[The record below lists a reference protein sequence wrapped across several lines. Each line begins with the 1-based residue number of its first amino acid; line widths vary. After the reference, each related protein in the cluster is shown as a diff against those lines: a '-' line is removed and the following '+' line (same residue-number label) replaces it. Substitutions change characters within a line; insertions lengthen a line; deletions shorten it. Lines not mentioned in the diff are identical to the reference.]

1 MKRIL
6 TAFAVLLAACT
17 TVFAQGGYL
26 VKGVVEDAIGPVIGA
41 SVIEQGTTN
50 GTSTGLDG
58 DFILTVSS
66 PDAVIEISC
75 IGYATLSF
83 TASAVPSVITLSDD
97 ANFLDEVVVIG
108 YGTVKKGDMTGSV
121 STVRADQ
128 VNKGIA
134 SSPAQ
139 LLSGKAGGVV
149 VTAGDGAPGS
159 GSTIRVRGGSSLTAS
174 NDPLIIVDG
183 LPVGTHGVGG
193 MSDPLAS
200 INPDD
205 IESFT
210 VLKDASATA
219 IYGSRA
225 SNGVIII
232 TTRTGK
238 KSDGTTPK
246 VNMDFTTSLSQNVK
260 YMPMLTGD
268 QLRNLMLGENGYI
281 NTRLASET
289 DRINAVAGLGN
300 ANTDWQKAI
309 FRMGT
314 TLEGNVGV
322 TGNIRMGEENYLPY
336 RVSGGVLLQNGTLS
350 TSQMDRGTLS
360 LNLNP
365 SFLDN
370 HLRLDLSAKGSY
382 MFTRYANT
390 GAIGA
395 AVVYNPTQPIYDPN
409 GVNGYYTIKNSEGGT
424 AQLATMNPV
433 AALDEYSNR
442 NHALRFIGNA
452 QIDYSVHGLEDLHL
466 HANLGIDTNRSNG
479 LSYVA
484 AGAEQSYHDQAN
496 YGLGSNHPWKE
507 NRVDKTLE
515 IYANYNKDLGKHS
528 LGAMAGYSWQEFKT
542 HSWSETTSADGNKV
556 ISEADDYDFLYRLI
570 SFFGRVN
577 YSFDGRYL
585 LTATVRAD
593 GTSRFVNNK
602 WGIFPSVAFA
612 WNAKNEAFL
621 RNVEAVTAAKL
632 RLSWGQTGQQELN
645 TESDYP
651 SLPTYTYGSNASM
664 YYFGNR
670 MIVPIT
676 PQGYNADLK
685 WETTTTY
692 NAGLDFGFW
701 HDRIT
706 GNLDVYYRKTTDLLN
721 KTPIPAGANLKN
733 ELVANIGN
741 LVNKGVELDINFIP
755 IQKQDVFWQ
764 IGFNA
769 AYNDNR
775 VTKLTAYDSEDY
787 KGVPTGGIS
796 GAVGN
801 TIQRFM
807 VGEPVKTFYVYQQVY
822 DVNGH
827 PIPGLYANRNDDNAI
842 DEDDMYCYKQPA
854 PVLTF
859 GFSTNFNWKNWT
871 LAVSAHANIGN
882 YVYNNNKA
890 QLSLMSDL
898 WTNNFTANRI
908 DNVLTEPFYNKDN
921 IYFSDYFIEN
931 ASFLKVDNVTL
942 GYNFNDLFGGI
953 YVHSADERAEKI
965 NGINGTIFFTVQNLL
980 CITRYS
986 GIDPEVFSGID
997 SNVYPRPRNYMVGL
1011 KLNF

>member
-6 TAFAVLLAACT
+6 TALAVLLAACV
-17 TVFAQGGYL
+17 TVFAQGGYQ

-50 GTSTGLDG
+50 GVSTGLDG
-58 DFILTVSS
+58 DFAITVSG

-75 IGYATLSF
+75 IGYATLRF
-83 TASAVPSVITLSDD
+83 PANAVPEVITLTDD
-97 ANFLDEVVVIG
+97 SNFLDEVVVIG

-134 SSPAQ
+134 TSPAQ

-159 GSTIRVRGGSSLTAS
+159 GSTIRIRGGSSLTAS

-193 MSDPLAS
+193 MADALAS

-225 SNGVIII
+225 SNGVILI

-246 VNMDFTTSLSQNVK
+246 VNIDFTTSLSQNAK
-260 YMPMLTGD
+260 YMPMLTGN
-268 QLRNLMLGENGYI
+268 QMRELMLGENGYI
-281 NTRLASET
+281 ATRLASEI
-289 DRINAVAGLGN
+289 DRANAIAGLGN

-309 FRMGT
+309 YQTGT
-314 TLEGNVGV
+314 AVEGNIGV
-322 TGNIRMGEENYLPY
+322 TGNIQMGEHNYLPY
-336 RVSGGVLLQNGTLS
+336 RVSGGVLLQNGTLK

-360 LNLNP
+360 VNLNP

-370 HLRLDLSAKGSY
+370 HLKFDLSAKGSY
-382 MFTRYANT
+382 VYTRFANT

-395 AVVYNPTQPIYDPN
+395 AVVFNPTQPIYDPN
-409 GVNGYYTIKNSEGGT
+409 GVNGYFTIKNSEGGT

-433 AALDEYSNR
+433 AALDEYN
-442 NHALRFIGNA
+442 NKNYALRFIGNA
-452 QIDYSVHGLEDLHL
+452 QVDYSVHGLEDLHL
-466 HANLGIDTNRSNG
+466 HVNLGIDSSSSNG
-479 LSYVA
+479 LTIVP
-484 AGAEQSYHDQAN
+484 AGSEQSFHDQAN
-496 YGLGSNHPWKE
+496 YGLGSRHPWNEK
-507 NRVDKTLE
+507 RTDKTLE
-515 IYANYNKDLGKHS
+515 IYANYMKDFGKHNV
-528 LGAMAGYSWQEFKT
+528 GAMAGYSWQEFKN
-542 HSWSETTSADGNKV
+542 HSWGETTSADGTKV
-556 ISEADDYDFLYRLI
+556 ISEADNYDFLYRLI

-585 LTATVRAD
+585 ITATVRAD

-602 WGIFPSVAFA
+602 WGIFPSVALA

-621 RNVEAVTAAKL
+621 KDVGAVTAAKL

-645 TESDYP
+645 AGDYP

-670 MIVPIT
+670 MLVPIT

-692 NAGLDFGFW
+692 NAGVDFGFW
-701 HDRIT
+701 QDRIT
-706 GNLDVYYRKTTDLLN
+706 GNLDFYYRKTTDLLN

-733 ELVANIGN
+733 ELVANIGT
-741 LVNKGVELDINFIP
+741 LVNKGVELDLNYIA
-755 IQKQDVFWQ
+755 IQKQDIFWQ
-764 IGFNA
+764 IGFNV

-775 VTKLTAYDSEDY
+775 VTKLTAYDSAEY
-787 KGVPTGGIS
+787 KGVPTGDIA

-801 TIQRFM
+801 KIQRFM
-807 VGEPVKTFYVYQQVY
+807 VGEPVSTFYVYKQVY

-827 PIPGLYANRNDDNAI
+827 PIPGLYADINNSGAV
-842 DEDDMYCYKQPA
+842 DEDDMYCYKKPA
-854 PVLTF
+854 PTVTF
-859 GFSTNFNWKNWT
+859 GLSTNFNWKNWT
-871 LAVSAHANIGN
+871 LAVSAHANLGN

-908 DNVLTEPFYNKDN
+908 DNVLVEPFYNKDN

-942 GYNFNDLFGGI
+942 GYNFKNLLEGTHYRRSEPI
-953 YVHSADERAEKI
+953 HV
-965 NGINGTIFFTVQNLL
+965 NGVSGTIFFTVQNLL

-986 GIDPEVFSGID
+986 GIDPEVFGGID
-997 SNVYPRPRNYMVGL
+997 SNVYPRPRNFMLGL